1 MKVAATFRSLPSV
14 GFPVGTTVAVN
25 VGVAGVA
32 SGDFAKSREA
42 NLFRLKVS
50 GSGSCLKGF
59 FEEDP
64 KSSVNL

>member
-25 VGVAGVA
+25 VGVAEIA

-42 NLFRLKVS
+42 NLWFLGDVRFSEERLVKV
-50 GSGSCLKGF
+50 
-59 FEEDP
+59 
-64 KSSVNL
+64 